1 MTWAFYLGLPMELLI
16 ARGDEVLAEHIIL
29 FPGQCNKI
37 IEDCIYHLIEG
48 EDVEEAVMHRCQW
61 L

>member
-1 MTWAFYLGLPMELLI
+1 MELLI

-29 FPGQCNKI
+29 FPDQRNKI

-48 EDVEEAVMHRCQW
+48 EDVEEVVIYRCR
-61 L
+61 

>member
-16 ARGDEVLAEHIIL
+16 AREDEVLAEHIIL
-29 FPGQCNKI
+29 FPDQCNKI
-37 IEDCIYHLIEG
+37 IEDCIHHLIEE
-48 EDVEEAVMHRCQW
+48 EDVEEVVIYRCQS